1 MKNLILIHSYLYKM
15 IVVWYSM
22 VRALRLPVFA
32 YNVTDIFQLQC
43 FQQILYCCQSQRH
56 SCARTWGDKREWL
69 LTLAYIRCS
78 VQHYPCWKYEFQ
90 LQKVFLAIQTFC
102 SIFVLHLCKKHLT
115 AGFPLLCVT
124 FTMTNLTKF
133 FAIDVCN
140 SHLQKSITRQQIQKQ
155 IQSHHD

>member
-1 MKNLILIHSYLYKM
+1 VPELEVTNANGCSH
-15 IVVWYSM
+15 
-22 VRALRLPVFA
+22 LPTLGAVYNITRVENMNFNCKKFFWQFKLFA
-32 YNVTDIFQLQC
+32 A
-43 FQQILYCCQSQRH
+43 S
-56 SCARTWGDKREWL
+56 
-69 LTLAYIRCS
+69 
-78 VQHYPCWKYEFQ
+78 
-90 LQKVFLAIQTFC
+90 
-102 SIFVLHLCKKHLT
+102 FVLHLCKKHLT